1 MAYNQIRGGMSQ
13 SPNALVFSGVRG
25 DTRRYRA
32 LHLYQ
37 QLTLLGIP
45 TRVTHLVD
53 PRLPAWMEQAD
64 LIIVHRA
71 AANRSLE
78 RGLGAARQRGSLVLA
93 DTDDLVFDPEMFEY
107 IHNPEFSDPVRTRLY
122 REEMLRHRRTLELC
136 AGALVSTE
144 YLAGQVEKL
153 GIPTRVHR
161 NAVSLEMWELGRGPE
176 LRPAVS
182 PQRLVI
188 GYASGSPTHN
198 RDFALVQP
206 VLQEFLSAHPQ
217 AELRLIGFLDLDAS
231 WERLS
236 NQVHRFPLR
245 PWRELPA
252 WLAELDLNLAPLEAD
267 NPFSLSKS
275 EIKWLEAA
283 LVSVP
288 TIASRTPAFESA
300 IHPGENG
307 WLAGTAD
314 EWRAAL
320 EQALEPGLRRLCG
333 ELAYE
338 DAWRE
343 YRAEVRAHQL
353 RRDLLAFSRRLGIPL
368 ELPPGQYGL
377 NPQSLQESAITPEM
391 EEYPSRVEEGL
402 YNLGH
407 RGPWTLMRQAW
418 AFGVRELK
426 RRGKKP

>member
-1 MAYNQIRGGMSQ
+1 MTRTPS
-13 SPNALVFSGVRG
+13 ALIFSGVRG

-32 LHLYQ
+32 LHLFQ
-37 QLTLLGIP
+37 QMTLLGIP

-53 PRLPAWMEQAD
+53 PQLPRMMEQAD
-64 LIIVHRA
+64 LIVVHRA

-78 RGLGAARQRGSLVLA
+78 KSLQAARTRGALVLA
-93 DTDDLVFDPEMFEY
+93 DTDDLIFDPQAFDY
-107 IHNPEFSDPVRTRLY
+107 IDNPEFIDPVRTRLY

-153 GIPTRVHR
+153 GIPARVHR
-161 NAVSLEMWELGRGPE
+161 NAVSMEMWELGR
-176 LRPAVS
+176 RPGES
-182 PQRLVI
+182 PRPPDGRFVM

-198 RDFALVQP
+198 RDFALIQP
-206 VLQEFLSAHPQ
+206 VLQDFLIQYPQ

-231 WERLS
+231 WQPFAGRIR
-236 NQVHRFPLR
+236 QDPLR

-252 WLAELDLNLAPLEAD
+252 WLADLDLNLAPLEAD

-288 TIASRTPAFESA
+288 TIASRTPAFETA

-307 WLAGTAD
+307 WLAGSLE

-320 EQALEPGLRRLCG
+320 VQALDPDLRSLCA
-333 ELAYE
+333 ERAY
-338 DAWRE
+338 DDVWRE
-343 YRAEVRAHQL
+343 YRPEVRAYQL
-353 RRDLLAFSRRLGIPL
+353 RTTLLSFSKSLGIEL
-368 ELPPGQYGL
+368 ELPPNNYSL
-377 NPQSLQESAITPEM
+377 SPQALRDCVLRPEM
-391 EEYPSRVEEGL
+391 EQFPTRIDEGL
-402 YNLGH
+402 YTIGH
-407 RGPWTLMRQAW
+407 RGPWTLARQVW
-418 AFGVRELK
+418 AFGLREIR